1 MFQKKK
7 LSYIILSILALL
19 LSCTGLFI
27 GVNFTAQPNEIK
39 VADAYSSYTDLYY
52 SYPDYSYDYDG
63 STLPAQYCMRDEY
76 MLYAKQQA
84 SQGLCWAFGSQT
96 ALSTTIMKA
105 TGQWLDFSESW
116 ISLALTYGLNYDD
129 FPDYENALD
138 TEFLPGGGQYYCSV
152 DLIAKKYGLVLEQDF
167 PFEDSGFLTK
177 ENTPDYF
184 EFYSRYANKN
194 IMDNI
199 KGGRFALYNQ
209 QSGTTKTKTFN
220 SMKQHIIKYGAVEAG
235 MFWNDYVETTYN
247 GKTIAYKIP
256 KAGSGYGGHLVTLIG
271 WDDSISIA
279 YNGTTYTGAWIAL
292 NSWGDDHG
300 YDGLTYLFYDDTD
313 YNSAFFGW
321 KYTENTT
328 ESTYLITS
336 INEVSNGDY
345 TTDKV
350 GAYYGDFSAEEG
362 QTLQQN
368 IFYNIDDINL
378 IYDYKISAN
387 TNIASIEVI
396 KQDGK
401 NVTDDFEITTTS
413 TQIKLTANDV
423 PVGAYKIITTCQ
435 NTSTSAEEEFIN
447 AFYVTDGMEMGYA
460 YLDVSCSSKG
470 VSTKGRF
477 QNFNS
482 LYTSS
487 KDFYFADTAT
497 SGYILV
503 IYQMGS
509 YSDVQDIQASSG
521 ITVNVD
527 PNGIQYFHIS
537 YNFSSTNINK
547 RTLTFINSQNKTQV
561 MNFYIQKATSTDMY
575 PYVMFETNG
584 GTLNGDEAKRMVVSG
599 DGALVPTPTKEGYT
613 FKGWYYSDE
622 FTSNNKLTNKNGGY
636 YIEQSKIIKYSSSTV
651 DWQSAFNTWYGN
663 SQVVFLHADWEVA
676 KYTISASAQ
685 GGGTISP
692 SGEVEVEHGKSQ
704 TFTFSAN
711 AGNAITAIY
720 VDDQPLTGTSLTNAI
735 ANGYTFENVTE
746 NHTISVVFTANSFT
760 ITATSNGNGT
770 ISPNGYVPV
779 NEGSNKTFTF
789 TPETG
794 YYLSELA
801 VDGVALDAIALTN
814 AITNGYTFTNITKD
828 HTIEAT
834 FTIQTFTITASKTGN
849 GYISPA
855 GTTTRDY
862 GGKVKYTF
870 TAEEGYQISQI
881 LIDGTALTGTALTN
895 AIANGYTFENVTENH
910 TISVVFTANSFTIT
924 ATSNGNGTISP
935 NGYVPVNEG
944 SNKTFTFTPETGYYL
959 SELEVDGVALD
970 ATALTNAITNGYT
983 FTNITQ
989 DHTIEATFAIQT
1001 FTITASKTGN
1011 GYISPAG
1018 TTTRDYGGKV
1028 KYTFT
1033 AEEGYQ
1039 ISQILIDGIAL
1050 TGTDLENAIANGYTF
1065 ENITQ
1070 NHTISVE
1077 FTKIYFTITITHN
1090 EGGSVSPDGNISVG
1104 YGESKIITITPNSGY
1119 MIAKLIVD
1127 GVEVVPTNR
1136 VTFSNITS
1144 NKTLA
1149 VVFDII
1155 KYAINSSKVGNG
1167 SISPEGNV
1175 MVAQGQSQTFT
1186 FWVDE
1191 GWHIASIL
1199 VDGIALSPE
1208 EMADAFA
1215 NGYTFTNVQGIHSIK
1230 AVYEID
1236 AFTISVTA
1244 TGFGSVSPAGEQ
1256 IVEWSSNKTFT
1267 FMPNEGYKIKE
1278 IIVDG
1283 QNKGAI
1289 SSYTFTNVK
1298 ENHTIEAVFERIYFT
1313 LTIES
1318 NEGGQIS
1325 PNGEIQ
1331 IGYGD
1336 SQTITITPN
1345 ASFKIESIK
1354 LDGVE
1359 IEIKNTITLT
1369 DVKKDYRL
1377 QVKFIEIFTITSS
1390 IMGEGSATPTTE
1402 VLQGGQFRVEFTPQI
1417 GYKIKDVQIDGISI
1431 GAVDFYIF
1439 MDINSS
1445 HTIVAEFAIQTF
1457 NISLNID
1464 GKGEVNCSAS
1474 LVDVEYGSD
1483 RTFTITPNKGWKVY
1497 KVYVNG
1503 NSQTIK
1509 NNTLTLSTIT
1519 ENASL
1524 QVIFEKEE
1532 GKGGVD
1538 GTMIAIIIA
1547 GVVIATLLVVLI
1559 VKKGKKPP
1567 KSGEKVEKPVKIKE
1581 NVAEKRQPKP
1591 KKELAE
1597 QKQVEVEKQKPAQ
1610 AKDQQTPQQPQVQTQ
1625 PKQVE
1630 VKAQPQPQTRPIPPK
1645 PPLQPQKPIPT
1656 RPIPPRPPIPPK
1668 PPIRQGGAVNQKAL
1682 ERAQAFKKNNGEN
1695 K

>member
-881 LIDGTALTGTALTN
+881 LIDG
-895 AIANGYTFENVTENH
+895 
-910 TISVVFTANSFTIT
+910 
-924 ATSNGNGTISP
+924 
-935 NGYVPVNEG
+935 
-944 SNKTFTFTPETGYYL
+944 
-959 SELEVDGVALD
+959 
-970 ATALTNAITNGYT
+970 
-983 FTNITQ
+983 
-989 DHTIEATFAIQT
+989 
-1001 FTITASKTGN
+1001 
-1011 GYISPAG
+1011 
-1018 TTTRDYGGKV
+1018 
-1028 KYTFT
+1028 
-1033 AEEGYQ
+1033 
-1039 ISQILIDGIAL
+1039 IAL